1 MNDGKIY
8 IYISHEPPASGQG
21 GAVAGASGA
30 SGTGGTSGAGGGTTT
45 TDNDSLM
52 NHWAR
57 SHLLNTTKQIAKQA
71 VTFSISNI
79 GNFSGDYI
87 TQTHV
92 KHSFDALSGL
102 ASVGMGALAGFKYG
116 GGPIGA
122 VIGASL
128 AVVSQTIT
136 GITNIISGV
145 IENEKINY
153 EIAQLKDRSGLNTY
167 VDGSRGTYD

>member
-21 GAVAGASGA
+21 GPDDGGNGDSGND
-30 SGTGGTSGAGGGTTT
+30 SGTTT
-45 TDNDSLM
+45 TNNDSLI

-92 KHSFDALSGL
+92 KQSFDALSGL
-102 ASVGMGALAGFKYG
+102 ASVGLGALAGFKYG

-128 AVVSQTIT
+128 EVVSQTIT
-136 GITNIISGV
+136 GITNIISGMV
-145 IENEKINY
+145 GNSKINY

>member
-21 GAVAGASGA
+21 GAVAGANGA
-30 SGTGGTSGAGGGTTT
+30 SGTNGNGGGTTT

-136 GITNIISGV
+136 GITNIISGMV
-145 IENEKINY
+145 ENSKINY

>member
-21 GAVAGASGA
+21 GADD
-30 SGTGGTSGAGGGTTT
+30 GGNGDNGNDSGTTT
-45 TDNDSLM
+45 TNNDSLI

-92 KHSFDALSGL
+92 KQSFDALSGL
-102 ASVGMGALAGFKYG
+102 ASVGLGALAGFKYG

-128 AVVSQTIT
+128 EVVSQTVT
-136 GITNIISGV
+136 GITNIISGMV
-145 IENEKINY
+145 ENSKINY

>member
-21 GAVAGASGA
+21 GADDGGNGDSGND
-30 SGTGGTSGAGGGTTT
+30 SGTTT
-45 TDNDSLM
+45 TNNDSLI

-92 KHSFDALSGL
+92 KQSFDALSGL
-102 ASVGMGALAGFKYG
+102 ASVGLGALAGFKYG

-128 AVVSQTIT
+128 EVVSQTVT
-136 GITNIISGV
+136 GITNIISGMV
-145 IENEKINY
+145 ENSKINY

>member
-1 MNDGKIY
+1 M
-8 IYISHEPPASGQG
+8 
-21 GAVAGASGA
+21 
-30 SGTGGTSGAGGGTTT
+30 
-45 TDNDSLM
+45 
-52 NHWAR
+52 
-57 SHLLNTTKQIAKQA
+57 LNTTKQIAKQA

-92 KHSFDALSGL
+92 KQSFDALSGL

-136 GITNIISGV
+136 GITNIISGMV
-145 IENEKINY
+145 DNSKINY